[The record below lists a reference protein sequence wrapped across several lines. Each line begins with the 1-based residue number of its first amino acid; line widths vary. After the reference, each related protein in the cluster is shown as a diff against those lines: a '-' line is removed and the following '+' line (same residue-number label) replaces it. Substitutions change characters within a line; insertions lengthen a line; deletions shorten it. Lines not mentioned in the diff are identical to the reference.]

1 MSHASDIKNDGE
13 VNVISSVAGYLA
25 SLVMLA
31 GTLIW
36 LGQNRPEWSVF
47 RWLPPIVLTYMS
59 AMLLAG
65 GGLWAV
71 NDAQSQAYA
80 EIKRLLVPAMI
91 LLLLLQCRIGELLKL
106 GPRLLAAFLVAAM
119 GIIIG
124 FLVAFLLFRSLLG
137 EGAWGVFA
145 TLAGSWLGGTANMV
159 AVQTALAVP
168 DADLGYALL
177 VDSID
182 YSLWLMLLLALVPL
196 ADRFNAWSR
205 ADPIKLDVKT
215 DHAKSGGRLREPQLL
230 LLFGTGLLGA
240 MLADQ
245 VGQWLGGDGFFTVS
259 VVRIL
264 AVTVLGLVLAY
275 TPLSRLSGSETL
287 ANALLYLM
295 VATIASRTSFADLAS
310 APIYL
315 MAGVVILLV
324 HAGFMLV
331 AARLLRLDL
340 FTCGIASLAN
350 IGGVAS
356 APILAAA
363 YSRQLVPV
371 GVLMA
376 LLGYVVGT
384 AGGLLVGKVLMW
396 LGGVDP

>member
-1 MSHASDIKNDGE
+1 
-13 VNVISSVAGYLA
+13 
-25 SLVMLA
+25 
-31 GTLIW
+31 
-36 LGQNRPEWSVF
+36 
-47 RWLPPIVLTYMS
+47 
-59 AMLLAG
+59 
-65 GGLWAV
+65 
-71 NDAQSQAYA
+71 
-80 EIKRLLVPAMI
+80 
-91 LLLLLQCRIGELLKL
+91 
-106 GPRLLAAFLVAAM
+106 
-119 GIIIG
+119 
-124 FLVAFLLFRSLLG
+124 
-137 EGAWGVFA
+137 
-145 TLAGSWLGGTANMV
+145 
-159 AVQTALAVP
+159 
-168 DADLGYALL
+168 
-177 VDSID
+177 
-182 YSLWLMLLLALVPL
+182 
-196 ADRFNAWSR
+196 
-205 ADPIKLDVKT
+205 
-215 DHAKSGGRLREPQLL
+215 
-230 LLFGTGLLGA
+230 

-264 AVTVLGLVLAY
+264 AVTALGLVLAY

>member
-1 MSHASDIKNDGE
+1 M
-13 VNVISSVAGYLA
+13 ISSVAGYLV
-25 SLVMLA
+25 SLTLLA
-31 GTLIW
+31 GVLLW
-36 LGQNRPEWSVF
+36 LGQNRSDWSLF
-47 RWLPPIVLTYMS
+47 RWLPPIVLTYLA

-65 GGLWAV
+65 SGLWAI
-71 NDAQSQAYA
+71 NEAQSLAYT

-91 LLLLLQCRIGELLKL
+91 LLLLLQCRLGELFRL
-106 GPRLLAAFLVAAM
+106 GPRLLAAFVVAAV
-119 GIIIG
+119 GIIVG
-124 FLVAFLLFRSLLG
+124 CLTAFLIFRGLLG
-137 EGAWGVFA
+137 NDSWGVFA
-145 TLAGSWLGGTANMV
+145 TLAGSWMGGTANMV

-182 YSLWLMLLLALVPL
+182 YSLWLMLLLALVPF
-196 ADRFNAWSR
+196 AATFNAWTR
-205 ADPIKLDVKT
+205 ADTVSLGSDV
-215 DHAKSGGRLREPQLL
+215 DVPEAQGQLRESQLL
-230 LLFGTGLLGA
+230 LLFGIGLMGA
-240 MLADQ
+240 IGADQ
-245 VGQWLGGDGFFTVS
+245 IGQWLGTEGFFSVS

-264 AVTVLGLVLAY
+264 AVTAMGLLLAY
-275 TPLSRLSGSETL
+275 TPLARLAGSETL
-287 ANALLYLM
+287 ANALLYVM

-310 APIYL
+310 APLYL
-315 MAGVVILLV
+315 LAGLVILLV
-324 HAGFMLV
+324 HASFMLV

-384 AGGLLVGKVLMW
+384 AGGLLVGRILMW
-396 LGGVDP
+396 LGGVSP

>member
-1 MSHASDIKNDGE
+1 M
-13 VNVISSVAGYLA
+13 ISSVAGYLA
-25 SLVMLA
+25 SLILLA
-31 GTLIW
+31 GSLIW
-36 LGQNRPEWSVF
+36 LGHHRPTWRLF
-47 RWLPPIVLTYMS
+47 RWLPPIVLTYLS
-59 AMLLAG
+59 AMILAG
-65 GGLWAV
+65 FGLWAI
-71 NDAQSQAYA
+71 NDAQSQAYS

-91 LLLLLQCRIGELLKL
+91 LLLLLQCRLGELLRL
-106 GPRLLAAFLVAAM
+106 GPRLLAAFLVAAG
-119 GIIIG
+119 GIIVG
-124 FLVAFLLFRSLLG
+124 CLVAFLLFRGLLG
-137 EGAWGVFA
+137 DGAWGVFA

-196 ADRFNAWSR
+196 AGRFNAWSR
-205 ADPIKLDVKT
+205 ADAVALASDVGVIRAEGK
-215 DHAKSGGRLREPQLL
+215 LREPQLL
-230 LLFGTGLLGA
+230 LLFGVGLLGA

-245 VGQWLGGDGFFTVS
+245 IGQWLGGAGFFSVS

-264 AVTVLGLVLAY
+264 AVTGMGLVLAY
-275 TPLSRLSGSETL
+275 TPLARLAGSEVL

-310 APIYL
+310 APLYL
-315 MAGVVILLV
+315 LAGLVILLV
-324 HAGFMLV
+324 HAGFMLL

-384 AGGLLVGKVLMW
+384 AGGLLVGRLLMW
-396 LGGVDP
+396 LGGVAP

>member
-1 MSHASDIKNDGE
+1 M
-13 VNVISSVAGYLA
+13 ISSVAGYLA
-25 SLVMLA
+25 SLLLLA

-36 LGQNRPEWSVF
+36 LGRHWPQWRIF
-47 RWLPPIVLTYMS
+47 RWLPPIVLTYLS
-59 AMLLAG
+59 AMVLAG
-65 GGLWAV
+65 CGLWAI
-71 NDAQSQAYA
+71 NDAQSQAYS

-91 LLLLLQCRIGELLKL
+91 LLLLLSCRLGELLRL
-106 GPRLLAAFLVAAM
+106 GPRLLAAFMVAAA
-119 GIIIG
+119 GIVVG
-124 FLVAFLLFRSLLG
+124 CVVAFLLFRGLLG
-137 EGAWGVFA
+137 DGAWGVFA

-205 ADPIKLDVKT
+205 AEAMTLDSDAMAAPVEGK
-215 DHAKSGGRLREPQLL
+215 LREPQLL
-230 LLFGTGLLGA
+230 LLVGVGLLGA
-240 MLADQ
+240 LLADQ
-245 VGQWLGGDGFFTVS
+245 VGQWLGGAGFFSVS

-264 AVTVLGLVLAY
+264 AVTALGLVLAY
-275 TPLSRLSGSETL
+275 TPLARLSGSDVL
-287 ANALLYLM
+287 ANALLFLM

-310 APIYL
+310 APLYL
-315 MAGVVILLV
+315 LAGLVILLV
-324 HAGFMLV
+324 HAAFMLV

-384 AGGLLVGKVLMW
+384 AGGLLVGRLLMW
-396 LGGVDP
+396 LGGVTL

>member
-1 MSHASDIKNDGE
+1 MD
-13 VNVISSVAGYLA
+13 VISSVAGYLA
-25 SLVMLA
+25 SLALLA
-31 GTLIW
+31 GSLVW
-36 LGQNRPEWSVF
+36 FARRRPDWPLF
-47 RWLPPIVLTYMS
+47 RWFPPIVLTYLS

-65 GGLWAV
+65 GGVWAI
-71 NDAQSQAYA
+71 NEAQTAAYG

-91 LLLLLQCRIGELLKL
+91 LLLLLQCRFGELLRL
-106 GPRLLAAFLVAAM
+106 GPRLLAAFLVAAG
-119 GIIIG
+119 GIVLG
-124 FLVAFLLFRSLLG
+124 CLVAFLLFRGLLD

-145 TLAGSWLGGTANMV
+145 TLAGSWMGGTANMV

-168 DADLGYALL
+168 DASLGYALL

-196 ADRFNAWSR
+196 AGRFNQWSR
-205 ADPIKLDVKT
+205 AREIELPSPVAAAEID
-215 DHAKSGGRLREPQLL
+215 GQLREPQLL
-230 LLFGTGLLGA
+230 LLIAVALLGA
-240 MLADQ
+240 LFADYL
-245 VGQWLGGDGFFTVS
+245 GHRFGGDGFFTVS

-264 AVTVLGLVLAY
+264 AVTALGLVLAY
-275 TPLSRLSGSETL
+275 TPLARLSGSETL
-287 ANALLYLM
+287 ANTLLYLM
-295 VATIASRTSFADLAS
+295 VATIASRTSFSDLAS
-310 APIYL
+310 APLYL
-315 MAGVVILLV
+315 LAGLVILGV
-324 HAGFMLV
+324 HAGLMLL

-384 AGGLLVGKVLMW
+384 AGGLLVGRMLMW
-396 LGGVDP
+396 LGGVTP

>member
-1 MSHASDIKNDGE
+1 M
-13 VNVISSVAGYLA
+13 ISSVAGYLA
-25 SLVMLA
+25 SLILLA
-31 GTLIW
+31 GSLIW
-36 LGQNRPEWSVF
+36 LGHHRPTWRLF
-47 RWLPPIVLTYMS
+47 QWLPPIVLTYLS
-59 AMLLAG
+59 AMILAG
-65 GGLWAV
+65 FGLWAI
-71 NDAQSQAYA
+71 NDAQSQAYS

-91 LLLLLQCRIGELLKL
+91 LLLLLQCRLGELLRL
-106 GPRLLAAFLVAAM
+106 GPRLLAAFLVAAG
-119 GIIIG
+119 GIIVG
-124 FLVAFLLFRSLLG
+124 CLVAFLLFRGLLG
-137 EGAWGVFA
+137 DGAWGVFA

-196 ADRFNAWSR
+196 AGRFNAWSR
-205 ADPIKLDVKT
+205 ADAVALASDVGVIRAEGK
-215 DHAKSGGRLREPQLL
+215 LREPQLL
-230 LLFGTGLLGA
+230 LLFGVGLLGA

-245 VGQWLGGDGFFTVS
+245 IGQWLGGAGFFSVS

-264 AVTVLGLVLAY
+264 AVTGIGLVLAY
-275 TPLSRLSGSETL
+275 TPLARLAGSEVL

-310 APIYL
+310 APLYL
-315 MAGVVILLV
+315 LAGLVILLV
-324 HAGFMLV
+324 HAGFMLL

-384 AGGLLVGKVLMW
+384 AGGLLVGRLLMW
-396 LGGVDP
+396 LGGVAP

>member
-1 MSHASDIKNDGE
+1 M
-13 VNVISSVAGYLA
+13 ISSVAGYLA
-25 SLVMLA
+25 SLALLA
-31 GTLIW
+31 GILVW
-36 LGQNRPEWSVF
+36 LARRYPQWSLF
-47 RWLPPIVLTYMS
+47 RWLPPIVLTYLC

-65 GGLWAV
+65 SGVWAI
-71 NDAQSQAYA
+71 NEDQTRAYV

-91 LLLLLQCRIGELLKL
+91 LLLLLQCRLGELLRL
-106 GPRLLAAFLVAAM
+106 GPRLLAAFVLAAG
-119 GIIIG
+119 GIMLG
-124 FLVAFLLFRSLLG
+124 CVVAFILFRGALG
-137 EGAWGVFA
+137 DGAWGVFA

-159 AVQTALAVP
+159 AVQTALQVP

-182 YSLWLMLLLALVPL
+182 YSLWLMLLLALVPFAAGFNRWSGARSVL
-196 ADRFNAWSR
+196 PVPADDALIENDNPGEA
-205 ADPIKLDVKT
+205 
-215 DHAKSGGRLREPQLL
+215 QLL
-230 LLFGTGLLGA
+230 LLAGIGLLGA
-240 MLADQ
+240 VAADQ
-245 VGQWLGGDGFFTVS
+245 LGQWFGGAGFFTVS

-264 AVTVLGLVLAY
+264 AVTVIGLALAY
-275 TPLSRLSGSETL
+275 TPVARISGSETL
-287 ANALLYLM
+287 ASALLYLM

-310 APIYL
+310 APLYL
-315 MAGVVILLV
+315 LAGLVILLV
-324 HAGFMLV
+324 HGVIMLL

-340 FTCGIASLAN
+340 FTCGVASLAN

-384 AGGLLVGKVLMW
+384 AGGLLVGRVLMW
-396 LGGVDP
+396 LGGVTP

>member
-1 MSHASDIKNDGE
+1 M
-13 VNVISSVAGYLA
+13 ISSVAGYLA
-25 SLVMLA
+25 SLILLA
-31 GTLIW
+31 GSLIW
-36 LGQNRPEWSVF
+36 LGHHRPQWRLF
-47 RWLPPIVLTYMS
+47 RWLPPIVLTYLS
-59 AMLLAG
+59 AMILAG
-65 GGLWAV
+65 FGLWAI
-71 NDAQSQAYA
+71 NDAQSQAYS

-91 LLLLLQCRIGELLKL
+91 LLLLLQCRLGELLRL
-106 GPRLLAAFLVAAM
+106 GPRLLAAFLVAAA
-119 GIIIG
+119 GIIVG
-124 FLVAFLLFRSLLG
+124 CLVAFLLFRDLLG
-137 EGAWGVFA
+137 DGAWGVFA

-196 ADRFNAWSR
+196 AGRFNAWSR
-205 ADPIKLDVKT
+205 ADAVALDSDVGVIRTEGK
-215 DHAKSGGRLREPQLL
+215 LREPQLL
-230 LLFGTGLLGA
+230 LLFGVGLLGA

-245 VGQWLGGDGFFTVS
+245 VGQWLGGAGFFSVS

-264 AVTVLGLVLAY
+264 AVTGMGLVLAY
-275 TPLSRLSGSETL
+275 TPLARLAGSEVL

-310 APIYL
+310 APLYL
-315 MAGVVILLV
+315 LAGLVILLV
-324 HAGFMLV
+324 HAGFMLL

-384 AGGLLVGKVLMW
+384 AGGLLVGRLLMW
-396 LGGVDP
+396 LGGVAP

>member
-1 MSHASDIKNDGE
+1 M
-13 VNVISSVAGYLA
+13 ISSVAGYLA
-25 SLVMLA
+25 SLALLA
-31 GTLIW
+31 GGLVW
-36 LGQNRPEWSVF
+36 LAGRYPQWPLF
-47 RWLPPIVLTYMS
+47 RWLPPIVLTYLC

-65 GGLWAV
+65 AGAWEI
-71 NDAQSQAYA
+71 NEAQTRAYS

-91 LLLLLQCRIGELLKL
+91 LLLLLQCRLGELLRL
-106 GPRLLAAFLVAAM
+106 GPRLLAAFALAAA
-119 GIIIG
+119 GIMLG
-124 FLVAFLLFRSLLG
+124 CVVAFLLFRTALG

-182 YSLWLMLLLALVPL
+182 YSLWLMLLLALVPF
-196 ADRFNAWSR
+196 AARFNRWSR
-205 ADPIKLDVKT
+205 AQSVLPVP
-215 DHAKSGGRLREPQLL
+215 SREAAIQHSAPGESQLL
-230 LLFGTGLLGA
+230 LLIGVGLLGA
-240 MLADQ
+240 VVSDQ
-245 VGQWLGGDGFFTVS
+245 LGQWLGGDGFFTVS

-264 AVTVLGLVLAY
+264 AVTAIGLALAY
-275 TPLSRLSGSETL
+275 TPVARLSGSDTL
-287 ANALLYLM
+287 ASALLYLM

-310 APIYL
+310 APLYL
-315 MAGVVILLV
+315 LAGLVILLV
-324 HAGFMLV
+324 HAVIMLL

-340 FTCGIASLAN
+340 FTCGVASLAN

-384 AGGLLVGKVLMW
+384 AGGLLVGRVLMW
-396 LGGVDP
+396 LGGVNP

>member
-1 MSHASDIKNDGE
+1 M
-13 VNVISSVAGYLA
+13 ISSVAGYLA
-25 SLVMLA
+25 SLTLLA
-31 GTLIW
+31 GVLLW
-36 LGQNRPEWSVF
+36 LGRNRSDWSLF
-47 RWLPPIVLTYMS
+47 RWLPPIVLTYLT

-65 GGLWAV
+65 SGLWAI
-71 NDAQSQAYA
+71 NEAQSQAYA

-91 LLLLLQCRIGELLKL
+91 LLLLLQCRLGELLSL
-106 GPRLLAAFLVAAM
+106 GPRLLAAFVVAAV
-119 GIIIG
+119 GIIVG
-124 FLVAFLLFRSLLG
+124 CLTAFLLFRGLLG
-137 EGAWGVFA
+137 NDSWGVFA
-145 TLAGSWLGGTANMV
+145 TLAGSWMGGTANMV

-182 YSLWLMLLLALVPL
+182 YSLWLMLLLALVPF
-196 ADRFNAWSR
+196 AASFNAWTR
-205 ADPIKLDVKT
+205 ADTVSLDR
-215 DHAKSGGRLREPQLL
+215 DIDAPEAQGQLREPQLL
-230 LLFGTGLLGA
+230 LLFGIGLMGA
-240 MLADQ
+240 IGADQ
-245 VGQWLGGDGFFTVS
+245 IGQWLGSEGFFSVS

-264 AVTVLGLVLAY
+264 AVTAMGLLLAY
-275 TPLSRLSGSETL
+275 TPLARLGGSETL
-287 ANALLYLM
+287 ANALLYVM

-310 APIYL
+310 APLYL
-315 MAGVVILLV
+315 LAGLVILLV
-324 HAGFMLV
+324 HASFMLV

-384 AGGLLVGKVLMW
+384 AGGLLVGRMLMW
-396 LGGVDP
+396 LGGVSP